1 MHVCF
6 KWSSLQI
13 WLKCI
18 VSALHVT
25 CVVLLILLYEACLIP
40 KSRDF
45 LEELLT
51 AQPVKK
57 LLSFYGTVRFIS
69 MPTTARHWSLLSA
82 G

>member
-1 MHVCF
+1 MRVCF

-18 VSALHVT
+18 VSAMHIT
-25 CVVLLILLYEACLIP
+25 CVVLLILLYEACQIP

-45 LEELLT
+45 LEKLLT
-51 AQPVKK
+51 AQLVKK
-57 LLSFYGTVRFIS
+57 LLSFYRTVRFTS
-69 MPTTARHWSLLSA
+69 MSTTARHWSLLSA